1 MWCVSYKSPQCRP
14 QSWYWTTE
22 GARSRREWPPTILL
36 RCKADGV
43 DAHSSVMPNVT
54 ARIKKS
60 LHELVGD
67 DTLTG
72 VSDHS
77 QLLYYRPIEKCVI
90 LHADFV

>member
-1 MWCVSYKSPQCRP
+1 
-14 QSWYWTTE
+14 
-22 GARSRREWPPTILL
+22 
-36 RCKADGV
+36 
-43 DAHSSVMPNVT
+43 MPNVT

-90 LHADFV
+90 LSADFV